1 MGRFGSAP
9 IVLLILGVLDV
20 IALATGLACIGD
32 KPGTGLKETVI
43 LPLPLSSGRLTPHP
57 FSRPRASMP
66 GWEPKVIMPA
76 ITHCDLMPALMR
88 STERCR
94 SKAADHFAPI
104 RLLHPCPPSL
114 PVQNVQLGSKRYDA
128 TNTTL

>member
-66 GWEPKVIMPA
+66 GWEPKVIMPD
-76 ITHCDLMPALMR
+76 HHALR
-88 STERCR
+88 SHARPNAFDRAMQVE
-94 SKAADHFAPI
+94 AADHFAPI
-104 RLLHPCPPSL
+104 RLHTRAHPL
-114 PVQNVQLGSKRYDA
+114 
-128 TNTTL
+128 